1 MTRAPSAIVAVAFG
15 VGLAAAAAP
24 AGDPSPARVAP
35 LWVSPD
41 DLAQRDLFTGPGG
54 PAAAPHPGDVYRFSS
69 ADTSGHSKGY
79 RVVGPDGRK
88 WKIKVGDEVSSEIAA
103 SRILW
108 AIGYHQPSLY
118 YVPEWSM
125 TGGPKIK
132 PRPGRFRLDSDHNV
146 HGNWAFD
153 DNPFVG
159 TRALAGL
166 VVANVLLNNWD
177 MAPSNNRIYR
187 AKGRHGAGV
196 EVYVTQDLGASF
208 GKTRLPL
215 GTRNKIDD
223 FESQEFVTGI
233 QHGRPV
239 FDYHGLH
246 KKLLEGVTADD
257 VAWVCGMLAR
267 LSDRQLD
274 DAFRAAGYPDDLRAR
289 FVKKL
294 KSKIAQGLAL
304 GPTAEEKR

>member
-1 MTRAPSAIVAVAFG
+1 MTRVSFAILAAMFG
-15 VGLAAAAAP
+15 TGLAAGAAP
-24 AGDPSPARVAP
+24 AGDASATQIAP

-41 DLAQRDLFTGPGG
+41 DLSQRDLFSGPGG
-54 PAAAPHPGDVYRFSS
+54 PAAAPHAGDVYHFVS

-79 RVVGPDGRK
+79 HVTGPDGRK
-88 WKIKVGDEVSSEIAA
+88 WKIKIGDEVSSEIAA

-108 AIGYHQPSLY
+108 AIGYHQPALY
-118 YVPEWSM
+118 FVPEWTMS
-125 TGGPKIK
+125 GGPEVK
-132 PRPGRFRLDSDHNV
+132 PLPGRFRLDSDHSAV
-146 HGNWAFD
+146 GNWAFD

-159 TRALAGL
+159 TRALRGL

-187 AKGRHGAGV
+187 MKGRRGAGY

-215 GTRNKIDD
+215 GTRSKIDD
-223 FESQEFVTGI
+223 YESQEFVKGTE
-233 QHGRPV
+233 HGHPV

-246 KKLLEGVTADD
+246 KKLLDNVTADD
-257 VAWVCGMLAR
+257 VAWVCGMLSH

-274 DAFRAAGYPDDLRAR
+274 DAFRAAGYSDEVRAR

-304 GPTAEEKR
+304 GPTAEGKP